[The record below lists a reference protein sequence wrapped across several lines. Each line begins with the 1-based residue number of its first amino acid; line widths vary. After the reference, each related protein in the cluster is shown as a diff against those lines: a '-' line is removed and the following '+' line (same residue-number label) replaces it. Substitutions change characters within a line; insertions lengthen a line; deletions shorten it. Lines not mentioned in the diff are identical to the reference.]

1 MDVIDQLHALRAGTL
16 DRRAFNRSLLA
27 LGIGTA
33 LVPAAARQTSAAPDD
48 QATYFTWGGFDI
60 PELFVD
66 YQAKHGE
73 LPNFATFGGS
83 EEALVKLRSGFVA
96 DVAHPCLSG
105 VPRWVE
111 SGLFQPIDT
120 ARLSNWPD
128 VMPELYN
135 ADYNMSDGK
144 PWLVPFD
151 WGQTSITYRT
161 DLFDLQGEES
171 WAMLSDPRHAG
182 RLGMLASGGDAW
194 WCGAIMAGVPL
205 AEIDSEDAFTRIA
218 DHMRAQRPLIR
229 LYTDDTTSLEQALAS
244 GELVAA
250 MTWNSSAV
258 TLKAQGVPVAFARPK
273 EGALTWVCGVMLHK
287 DAPKLDLAYDVINS
301 LISESSGI
309 FNIGTYGYG
318 HSNLKAF
325 DSFDDATLTGL
336 GLSKNPVEILQAGHF
351 MTPQSADWEARMN
364 STWEKIKAGF

>member
-1 MDVIDQLHALRAGTL
+1 MDVIDQLHAIQNGKL
-16 DRRAFNRSLLA
+16 DRRTFNRSLLA
-27 LGIGTA
+27 LGIGITV
-33 LVPAAARQTSAAPDD
+33 LPVGARRVMAAPED
-48 QATYFTWGGFDI
+48 QATFFTWGGYDI

-73 LPNFATFGGS
+73 LPNFSTFGGT
-83 EEALVKLRSGFVA
+83 EEALVKVRSGFVA
-96 DVAHPCLSG
+96 DVVHPCLSG

-120 ARLSNWPD
+120 SRLSNWPD
-128 VMPELYN
+128 VMPELYS
-135 ADYNMSDGK
+135 AAHNMIDGK

-171 WAMLSDPRHAG
+171 WAMLSDQRHAG

-205 AEIDSEDAFTRIA
+205 SEIDSEPAFEKISA
-218 DHMRAQRPLIR
+218 FMRAQRPLIR
-229 LYTDDTTSLEQALAS
+229 VYTDDTTSLEQALAS

-258 TLKAQGVPVAFARPK
+258 TLQSQGVPVAFAQPK

-287 DAPKLDLAYDVINS
+287 DAPHLDKAYDVIDS
-301 LISESSGI
+301 LISVSAGNFI
-309 FNIGTYGYG
+309 IGSYGYG
-318 HSNLKAF
+318 HPNRKAF
-325 DSFDDATLTGL
+325 DAFDEATLKGL
-336 GLSKNPVEILQAGHF
+336 GLSKNPTEILQAGHF
-351 MTPQSADWEARMN
+351 MEPQSAEWEARMN